1 MVALI
6 LGLTTFGKANIVA
19 KSKNLHV
26 LVRGD
31 FLCDVL
37 DYLEAEERLPHD
49 LMLREFWS
57 SEEYF
62 FHDTDQ
68 MKLVSKACPKIYKM
82 MFQFN
87 KENVE
92 DLMILEPFKCLTELH
107 LWGGEFYVDRL
118 NDLLYKIGHRLQVLY
133 MIHVDQVIYHSW
145 GYVFEA
151 LSFDI
156 I

>member
-1 MVALI
+1 MFALI

-68 MKLVSKACPKIYKM
+68 MTLVSKACPNIYKM

-133 MIHVDQVIYHSW
+133 MIHVDQVIYLFTTPFNL
-145 GYVFEA
+145 YNTRQ
-151 LSFDI
+151 I
-156 I
+156 